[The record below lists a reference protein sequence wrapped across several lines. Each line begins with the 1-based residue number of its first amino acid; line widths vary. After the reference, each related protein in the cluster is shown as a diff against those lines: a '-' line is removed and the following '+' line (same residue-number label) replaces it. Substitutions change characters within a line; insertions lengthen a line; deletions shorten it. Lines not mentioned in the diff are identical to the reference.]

1 MSEIYVSDFG
11 EILKEARKDKGITQK
26 SIADR
31 LSISKATYSLYESG
45 KRFPTPEKAIVIAEI
60 LDLSLDELFTIPIS
74 LRFES
79 DRISET
85 IHDEIILRG
94 IRQLNNTGKEKAV
107 KYIDDL
113 TKIPE
118 YRQDSDQ
125 DHDQE

>member
-1 MSEIYVSDFG
+1 MSEIYVSYFG

-45 KRFPTPEKAIVIAEI
+45 KRFPTPEKTIVIAEI

-85 IHDEIILRG
+85 IQDEIILRG
-94 IRQLNNTGKEKAV
+94 IRQLNNTGKEKAA

-113 TKIPE
+113 IKIPE
-118 YRQDSDQ
+118 YRKDSDQ